1 MEILIINGRRY
12 LINTQVTDGGDYQCE
27 HLLKQFPPDAEIDWD
42 EAKPSDFTN
51 EIRL

>member
-42 EAKPSDFTN
+42 EAKLSDFTN

>member
-27 HLLKQFPPDAEIDWD
+27 HLLKQFPLDAEIDWD